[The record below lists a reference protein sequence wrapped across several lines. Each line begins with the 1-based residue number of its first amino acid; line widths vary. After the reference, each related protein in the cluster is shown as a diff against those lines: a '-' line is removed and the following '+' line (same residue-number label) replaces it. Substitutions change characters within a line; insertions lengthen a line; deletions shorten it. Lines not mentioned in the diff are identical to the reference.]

1 MNIGVDE
8 AGRGPVIGPLVVC
21 AFASTSQSQLRELG
35 VKDSKDLSKKK
46 REELF
51 EILKEMPHNV
61 VVCSPERIDVSENL
75 NNLETFFANLSAF
88 TSQASSI
95 ISPSGMMDNASANSS
110 TSRLFRLSDKSI
122 LSGLQTTTL

>member
-51 EILKEMPHNV
+51 EILKEMPHKV
-61 VVCSPERIDVSENL
+61 VVCSPERIDLSDNL
-75 NNLETFFANLSAF
+75 NKHQS
-88 TSQASSI
+88 
-95 ISPSGMMDNASANSS
+95 
-110 TSRLFRLSDKSI
+110 
-122 LSGLQTTTL
+122 